1 MLWSPRRGP
10 TRTRY
15 ALAASALTHTLALL
29 LLSLLDDRR
38 PRRLA
43 PAAANFARIVSFEL
57 RIGPTI
63 TESDPEQDVSPAET
77 KRPTGPVR
85 RGLPAGPGDS
95 LLRIRGRPSLPSPRE
110 LALAIVRLEGKKTA
124 GPEGDDRTP
133 EPMADQLDRN
143 FRERQARANAA
154 AGQVHPQLQDV
165 LRAARARF
173 EGQRARVAA
182 AGETLGRD
190 QRPFLRTYVEE
201 VRRRMEAEARG
212 EAPNAGRKGAPPM
225 LANQNRLR
233 TAARERGD
241 RLTCTVCVVL
251 SSSQPPV
258 ITVADSSGS
267 LAFDRAARESLSPV
281 VPQALAPDA
290 RPGRVCYRFSGVYF
304 PAPILAG
311 VFCEPDARGRPDC
324 ALPGKTV
331 VELEVAIESIE

>member
-1 MLWSPRRGP
+1 MVWSPRRGP
-10 TRTRY
+10 TGTRY
-15 ALAASALTHTLALL
+15 ALAASALAHALALL
-29 LLSLLDDRR
+29 LLSLLEDRR

-43 PAAANFARIVSFEL
+43 PAAADFAWIVSFEL

-63 TESDPEQDVSPAET
+63 IESDPEQDVSPAEA

-85 RGLPAGPGDS
+85 RAPSPRPGDS
-95 LLRIRGRPSLPSPRE
+95 LLRIRGRPALPSPRE
-110 LALAIVRLEGKKTA
+110 LALAFVGHEGKKTA

-133 EPMADQLDRN
+133 EPMAGQLDPY
-143 FRERQARANAA
+143 FRERQARVKAA

-173 EGQRARVAA
+173 EGQRAGVAA
-182 AGETLGRD
+182 AGATLGRD
-190 QRPFLRTYVEE
+190 QRPFLRTYVGE

-212 EAPNAGRKGAPPM
+212 EAPNAGRKGAPSM
-225 LANQNRLR
+225 LAHHNRLR
-233 TAARERGD
+233 TAARERAD

-251 SSSQPPV
+251 SSSQLPV
-258 ITVADSSGS
+258 ITLADSSGS

-281 VPQALAPDA
+281 VPQALARDA

-304 PAPILAG
+304 PAPILPG
-311 VFCEPDARGRPDC
+311 VFCEPDSRGRPDC
-324 ALPGKTV
+324 TLPGKTV